1 VVVWV
6 PGEPPLAA
14 SWFRSI
20 LSSSDRLLVDSSLFS
35 VPAATFRGL
44 THLTG
49 SFERMELADF
59 EWLRLLPWRR
69 AIAASFEPPEARE
82 AARLGLER
90 VTFLEGTSGG
100 PAGSTLQLRTGT
112 NRPPEEAHL
121 RPEGKARQTVLADEI
136 PVDTAASAASLLLRF
151 WILQRAHARTFVWV
165 HPEEGR
171 VTHTLRREVPR
182 EDPARGIVSIRF
194 EGRTLHDGPFRLED
208 PAPSADRLPHLA
220 DFVRLI
226 GGQSDHPMMAAA
238 ASKAVR

>member
-1 VVVWV
+1 AGARYVCCERLPIDVGLGAEPSLPATVLSLLIGALPVVVWV

-44 THLTG
+44 AHLTG

-136 PVDTAASAASLLLRF
+136 PVD
-151 WILQRAHARTFVWV
+151 
-165 HPEEGR
+165 
-171 VTHTLRREVPR
+171 
-182 EDPARGIVSIRF
+182 
-194 EGRTLHDGPFRLED
+194 
-208 PAPSADRLPHLA
+208 
-220 DFVRLI
+220 
-226 GGQSDHPMMAAA
+226 
-238 ASKAVR
+238 